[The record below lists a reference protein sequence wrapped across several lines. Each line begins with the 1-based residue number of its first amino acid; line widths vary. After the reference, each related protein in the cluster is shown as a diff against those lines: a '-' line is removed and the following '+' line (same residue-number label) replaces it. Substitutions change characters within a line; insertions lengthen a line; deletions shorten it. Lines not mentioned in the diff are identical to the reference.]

1 MVKWKT
7 ILMDTSQEQ
16 KPTYIGL
23 LNAPPP
29 LTYFTMT
36 SVGLL
41 YKNRKVKELHIS
53 DLV

>member
-16 KPTYIGL
+16 KPTYMGI
-23 LNAPPP
+23 LNVPPP
-29 LTYFTMT
+29 PTY
-36 SVGLL
+36 SHDISRAPVQ
-41 YKNRKVKELHIS
+41 NRKVKEFHIS